1 MIDLDSIMPDDVY
14 IAMGSNLGDR
24 SANIQGGI
32 ESIGLLDSTSV
43 IACASIIETEPVGPG
58 EQGRYLNTVVEIRTS
73 LEPRA
78 LLQELLAIEARHG
91 RERSAE
97 IRWGARTLDLDI
109 VLFGDRVVNEPGLS
123 IPHPS
128 MHLRSFVLEPLC
140 ELAADLHLPLYQ
152 KTPRAL
158 LGALEESM
166 NS

>member
-1 MIDLDSIMPDDVY
+1 MPDEVY
-14 IAMGSNLGDR
+14 IALGSNLGDR

-32 ESIGLLDSTSV
+32 EAIGLLEATSI
-43 IACASIIETEPVGPG
+43 IACASIIDTEPVGPG
-58 EQGRYLNTVVEIRTS
+58 EQGRYLNTVIRIRTS

-78 LLQELLAIEARHG
+78 LLDELLAIEACHG
-91 RERSAE
+91 RDRSVE

-109 VLFGDRVVNEPGLS
+109 VLYGDRVVDEPGLS

-140 ELAADLHLPLYQ
+140 ELAANLPLPVYQ

-158 LGALEESM
+158 LGALE
-166 NS
+166 